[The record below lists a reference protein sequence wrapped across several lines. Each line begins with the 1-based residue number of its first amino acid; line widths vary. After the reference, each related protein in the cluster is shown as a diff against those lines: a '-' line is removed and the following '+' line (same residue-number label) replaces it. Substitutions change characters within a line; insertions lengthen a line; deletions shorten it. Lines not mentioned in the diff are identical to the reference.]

1 MLEQHGKG
9 VAGFI
14 ASATGAVI
22 AWWPLV
28 DATIR
33 DLSGIAGAVSGIYAA
48 LYFREQWKA
57 RRAAK

>member
-28 DATIR
+28 DAVIR
-33 DLSGIAGAVSGIYAA
+33 DVSGIAAAVSGIYAA
-48 LYFREQWKA
+48 LYFRKQWKG
-57 RRAAK
+57 AK